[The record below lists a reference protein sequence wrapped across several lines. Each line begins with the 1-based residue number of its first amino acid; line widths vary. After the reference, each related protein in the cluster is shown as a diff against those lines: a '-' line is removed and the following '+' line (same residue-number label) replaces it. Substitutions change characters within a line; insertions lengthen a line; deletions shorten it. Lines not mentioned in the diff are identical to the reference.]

1 MLVRVR
7 EEKTSNS
14 RPTLQGER
22 SQVAAHDFQ
31 QAIREIERL
40 EGVIK
45 EYKRVLMAMKRRCVE
60 MEEREKEK
68 VFDDHLVDV
77 LKSRIEELQD
87 NNHSLNQKIAEQKQ
101 VIDNFQ
107 FVFMDKVKQI
117 NDYYSSKLGDTIKL
131 GQENQ
136 ALREVLIVGL
146 APPSPPK
153 VASNE
158 SS

>member
-1 MLVRVR
+1 MV
-7 EEKTSNS
+7 
-14 RPTLQGER
+14 
-22 SQVAAHDFQ
+22 
-31 QAIREIERL
+31 
-40 EGVIK
+40 
-45 EYKRVLMAMKRRCVE
+45 MKRRCVE